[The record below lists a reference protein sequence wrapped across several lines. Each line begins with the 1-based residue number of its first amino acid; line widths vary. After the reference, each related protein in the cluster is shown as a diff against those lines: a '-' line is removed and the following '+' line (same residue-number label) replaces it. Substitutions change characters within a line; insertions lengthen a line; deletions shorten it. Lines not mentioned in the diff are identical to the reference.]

1 MVWCTIPYPDRK
13 KARKIFSSIFL
24 SHIVNMP
31 LSAPCPTRPCR
42 RILEDFKEKNHS
54 HTTQWK
60 CLSQHLAPRAAAGH
74 IWRGRF
80 TWIWW
85 VLHHCTGLARLVGG
99 RLRVHRAFVYSAYL
113 LGCASVTLQY
123 IATLYNTLQ
132 CTTPRCTTL
141 RYTATHCNTL
151 KHTASHYTATRRNTA
166 QAIVRH

>member
-1 MVWCTIPYPDRK
+1 MGNT
-13 KARKIFSSIFL
+13 L
-24 SHIVNMP
+24 Q
-31 LSAPCPTRPCR
+31 
-42 RILEDFKEKNHS
+42 
-54 HTTQWK
+54 HTTAH
-60 CLSQHLAPRAAAGH
+60 CNTLQHTATHCNTLQHISVYHLVFCCVYLRACASVTLFFS
-74 IWRGRF
+74 R
-80 TWIWW
+80 W
-85 VLHHCTGLARLVGG
+85 VMQHCTGFARLVGG

-166 QAIVRH
+166 QAIGRH